1 MRPRLR
7 DDVRYVP
14 SDEGAY
20 IHADHGACTLKGAQ
34 AYELLKKLAPYLTG
48 EHTLTELVAALPA
61 DRRLMV
67 VRLVE
72 TLAGQGFV
80 VEAADE
86 EPHGLSECER
96 RIYAAEIAFVRHR
109 LGSAERRFE
118 RLREARVTL
127 AGHGPVLLAL
137 LEAGLVSGWR
147 QVRVAAPAEEAAK
160 LEYAAARAR
169 RDEAQR
175 VRVDTAQPLWADAD
189 VVFQIGTETADLLAT
204 AQACPAGASLGQI
217 LLRPTEAWIVGPGP
231 AAPAISCWLRLGGL
245 PHHDEHDDGTDL
257 LAGPVPAVLA
267 AQPALSCFAHLTG
280 LAEGQQGHATAT
292 RVDLH
297 TLEMRRHRVV
307 PWVSA
312 VPYREGREG
321 SAPGVLLDGADGLRA
336 TVERLQAAEPI
347 SPEELLER
355 ATRYVDPRTGLL
367 GTLDEEDLVQV
378 PVSVCRAV
386 VSDPRRILPSWAP
399 APRVVGWGRDRRTA
413 RVRAL
418 LAACATYGVL
428 TAENAET
435 WGLEPLT
442 GRPRRVPA
450 PSFTVGGRPPIGVG
464 AGLSW
469 AAALAAGLRSHAE
482 VLLLSIQALAG
493 PCSHAEMPLDTDAT
507 TGGCSHTEVLP
518 ETHAS
523 VGGCSHTE
531 VLPDAHASAGRSSM
545 PDTDA
550 RVGARVSPE
559 DVADAEAAHLLAL
572 LRTAGER
579 LEIRDL
585 TGVLQIPAYAVAY
598 GSAISVACAT
608 TPGLALRDAVERALL
623 AWQARTARQP
633 AYADPVPS
641 WWAGEEPPEWKL
653 LAEALQAAG
662 HVPVV
667 VPMHHDAAAAE
678 LLPYVVRVVLCDD

>member
-14 SDEGAY
+14 CDEGAY

-48 EHTLTELVAALPA
+48 EHSLTELTAALPA

-80 VEAADE
+80 VDAADE

-96 RIYAAEIAFVRHR
+96 RIYAAEIAFIRYR
-109 LGSAERRFE
+109 LASAERRFE

-160 LEYAAARAR
+160 LEQAAARAR

-175 VRVDTAQPLWADAD
+175 VRVDPAPPLWADAD

-204 AQACPAGASLGQI
+204 AQACPAGVSLGQI

-231 AAPAISCWLRLGGL
+231 AASAVSCWLRLGGL
-245 PHHDEHDDGTDL
+245 PYHDEHDDGTDL
-257 LAGPVPAVLA
+257 LAGPVPAVLV
-267 AQPALSCFAHLTG
+267 AQPALSCFARLTG

-297 TLEMRRHRVV
+297 TLEMCRHRVV
-307 PWVSA
+307 PWTSA
-312 VPYREGREG
+312 VPYRDGRVVSALGVEGG
-321 SAPGVLLDGADGLRA
+321 DADGLRA

-428 TAENAET
+428 TAENAEM
-435 WGLEPLT
+435 WGFEPLT
-442 GRPRRVPA
+442 GRTRRVPA
-450 PSFTVGGRPPIGVG
+450 PVFSAAGRPPIGVG

-469 AAALAAGLRSHAE
+469 SAALAAGLRSHAE
-482 VLLLSIQALAG
+482 ML
-493 PCSHAEMPLDTDAT
+493 LDTDST
-507 TGGCSHTEVLP
+507 TGEWSR
-518 ETHAS
+518 
-523 VGGCSHTE
+523 TE
-531 VLPDAHASAGRSSM
+531 VLPDTHV
-545 PDTDA
+545 T
-550 RVGARVSPE
+550 VGARVSPD
-559 DVADAEAAHLLAL
+559 DVADAEVAYLLAL

-585 TGVLQIPAYAVAY
+585 TGVLQIPAYAVAC
-598 GSAISVACAT
+598 GSAISMACAS
-608 TPGLALRDAVERALL
+608 TPVLALRDAVERALL

-633 AYADPVPS
+633 AYGDPVPS

-667 VPMHHDAAAAE
+667 VPMHQDAAAVE